1 MDCPNLTILYREPH
15 GAGTHRAHGAT
26 KTLLGE
32 ALQAITKKRLTF
44 GPIWRWLQAA
54 LITCLTLSSDELAFA
69 YCKYNIK
76 NGMAP
81 LHSYRNG
88 ELTPFL

>member
-1 MDCPNLTILYREPH
+1 M
-15 GAGTHRAHGAT
+15 G
-26 KTLLGE
+26 LLGIHRSLIKLKLLI
-32 ALQAITKKRLTF
+32 AYLTV
-44 GPIWRWLQAA
+44 A
-54 LITCLTLSSDELAFA
+54 SDDLAFA

-88 ELTPFL
+88 ELIPFL

>member
-1 MDCPNLTILYREPH
+1 MQEP
-15 GAGTHRAHGAT
+15 TEHRQPPRHCLV
-26 KTLLGE
+26 K
-32 ALQAITKKRLTF
+32 ALRAITKKCLTF
-44 GPIWRWLQAA
+44 GPIGAWPQEA
-54 LITCLTLSSDELAFA
+54 LITCLTLSSDEVALA

-88 ELTPFL
+88 ELIPFL

>member
-1 MDCPNLTILYREPH
+1 MKIRGAYASKNWVNGHTPKLNL
-15 GAGTHRAHGAT
+15 
-26 KTLLGE
+26 
-32 ALQAITKKRLTF
+32 
-44 GPIWRWLQAA
+44 
-54 LITCLTLSSDELAFA
+54 LITCLTLASDDIDFE